1 MKFKEKI
8 KKSFVEYKLL
18 YYFIFSSIINATMLR
33 CFTVFN
39 YFSIRPFIADLG
51 IIFLLS
57 SLSLLVKEKNKNK
70 YFVIVTIISLIMFIV
85 NSMYYTFYKSF
96 ASVSLL
102 ATSVFVVDVGDAIV
116 ENVVQIKDLVF
127 LWQLIGLIILIKYEK
142 KNGIKDKSY
151 KVNKK
156 LSKKF
161 ALSFLVCF
169 LLVIAISKPSD
180 YARFTKEWNRKGMVI
195 NFGIYTFQI
204 NDIIQ
209 SLRPQLNNIFGH
221 DVAYKKTVDFYNEYG
236 YEKNSNEENIFT
248 NIFEGKNLIVIHA
261 ESLQTLAMN
270 QKFNGQE
277 VTPNLN
283 KLASEGIFFSNF
295 YSQVGVGTSS
305 DAEFTFSTSMMPSS
319 NGTVFVNYY
328 DREYV
333 TIQKL
338 LKEKGY
344 YVFSMHGNDG
354 DFWNRDVMHKN
365 MGYDMYFDKEYYV
378 IDETIGLG
386 LSDKSFFRQSTEIIK
401 NIKNSY
407 DGPFYAN
414 LITLTNHTPFSD
426 VDLIDE
432 FDTTLKVNI
441 DGQIVERN
449 YINETVLGN
458 YFRSVHYE
466 DAAIGEFIEELDS
479 EGLLEN
485 TVVVIYGDHDARI
498 DEEYYNFFYNYDPY
512 TDTVL
517 NSNDEGYTLFNEYTY
532 ELDRKV
538 PFIIWTKDKEYN
550 LEVDKPMGMIDAM
563 PTLGNMFNFHS
574 EYQMG
579 HDIFSVED
587 NMVVFS
593 DGSYLTDKIYYNAQ
607 KEEQFPISATAINE
621 EYIMKRSEYADKLI
635 EISNYIITYDLI
647 KEIESG
653 RT

>member
-8 KKSFVEYKLL
+8 KKSFVEYRLL

-39 YFSIRPFIADLG
+39 YFSLRPFIADLG
-51 IIFLLS
+51 IIFLFSALS
-57 SLSLLVKEKNKNK
+57 FLVKEKNKNK
-70 YFVIVTIISLIMFIV
+70 YFLILTIISVVMFIV

-116 ENVVQIKDLVF
+116 ENVVQIKDLIF
-127 LWQLIGLIILIKYEK
+127 LWQLIGLIILLKYEK
-142 KNGIKDKSY
+142 KNQIKDKTY

-161 ALSFLVCF
+161 ALGFLVC
-169 LLVIAISKPSD
+169 LLIVVAISKPSD

-221 DVAYKKTVDFYNEYG
+221 DVAYRKTVDFYDEHG
-236 YEKNSNEENIFT
+236 YESTKHEENIFT
-248 NIFEGKNLIVIHA
+248 NVFEGKNLIVIHA
-261 ESLQTLAMN
+261 ESLQTLAMK
-270 QKFNGQE
+270 QEFNGKE

-283 KLASEGIFFSNF
+283 KLAREGIFFSNF

-344 YVFSMHGNDG
+344 YVFSMHGNTG
-354 DFWNRDVMHKN
+354 SFWNRDVMHKN
-365 MGYDMYFDKEYYV
+365 MGYDVFFDKDHYV

-386 LSDKSFFRQSTEIIK
+386 LSDKSFFKQSTEIIK
-401 NIKNSY
+401 NIKDSY

-426 VDLIDE
+426 VDLLDE
-432 FDTTLKVNI
+432 LDTTLKVNI
-441 DGQIVERN
+441 DGQIVERD
-449 YINETVLGN
+449 YIDGTVLGN

-466 DAAIGEFIEELDS
+466 DAAIGEFILELD
-479 EGLLEN
+479 EAGLLEN
-485 TVVVIYGDHDARI
+485 TVIVIYGDHDARI
-498 DEEYYNFFYNYDPY
+498 GEEYYNYFYNYDPY

-517 NSNDEGYTLFNEYTY
+517 NSNDEGYILYNEYTY
-532 ELDRKV
+532 ELNRKV
-538 PFIIWTKDKEYN
+538 PLIIWTKDKEYN
-550 LEVDKPMGMIDAM
+550 MEIDTPMGMIDVM
-563 PTLGNMFNFHS
+563 PTLGNMFNFYS
-574 EYQMG
+574 KYQMG
-579 HDIFSVED
+579 HDIFSVKD

-621 EYIMKRSEYADKLI
+621 EYITKRSEYADKLI

-647 KEIESG
+647 KEIENG
-653 RT
+653 RN

>member
-1 MKFKEKI
+1 MKLKKI
-8 KKSFVEYKLL
+8 FVEYRLL
-18 YYFIFSSIINATMLR
+18 CYFIISSIINATMLR

-39 YFSIRPFIADLG
+39 YFAIRPFIADLA

-57 SLSLLVKEKNKNK
+57 SISLLIKDKNKNK
-70 YFVIVTIISLIMFIV
+70 YFVILTIISVFMFVV

-102 ATSVFVVDVGDAIV
+102 STSVFVVDVGDAIV
-116 ENVVQIKDLVF
+116 ENVVQLKDLVF
-127 LWQLIGLIILIKYEK
+127 IWQFIGLIVIIKYEK
-142 KNGIKDKSY
+142 KNNIKDKTY
-151 KVNKK
+151 KFNKK

-161 ALSFLVCF
+161 FLSFITCL
-169 LLVIAISKPSD
+169 LLVVLISKPTD
-180 YARFTKEWNRKGMVI
+180 YARFTKEWNKKGMVI

-221 DVAYKKTVDFYNEYG
+221 DVAYKKTVDFYDEYG
-236 YEKNSNEENIFT
+236 YEKKNNEFT

-261 ESLQTLAMN
+261 ESLQTIAMGLS
-270 QKFNGQE
+270 FNGKE

-283 KLASEGIFFSNF
+283 KLSSEGIFFNNF

-305 DAEFTFSTSMMPSS
+305 DAEFTFSTSLMPSS

-328 DREYV
+328 DREYI

-354 DFWNRDVMHKN
+354 DFWNREVMHKN
-365 MGYDMYFDKEYYV
+365 MGYDIFFSKENYV

-386 LSDKSFFRQSTEIIK
+386 LSDKSFFRQSTQIIK
-401 NIKNSY
+401 NIKDSY

-426 VDLIDE
+426 VALLDE

-441 DGQIVERN
+441 NGQLVERD
-449 YINETVLGN
+449 YIDGSVLGN

-466 DAAIGEFIEELDS
+466 DSAIGEFIKELDK

-485 TVVVIYGDHDARI
+485 TVIVIYGDHDARI
-498 DEEYYNFFYNYDPY
+498 DEEYYNYFYNYDPY

-517 NSNDEGYTLFNEYTY
+517 NSNDYGYTLYNEYIY

-538 PFIIWTKDKEYN
+538 PFIIWTKDKEFN
-550 LEVDKPMGMIDAM
+550 IEVDTPMGMIDAM
-563 PTLGNMFNFHS
+563 PTLGNMFGFYS
-574 EYQMG
+574 KYQMG
-579 HDIFSVED
+579 HDIFSLEE
-587 NMVVFS
+587 NMVVFT

-607 KEEQFPISATAINE
+607 KEEQFPITKDAINE
-621 EYIMKRSEYADKLI
+621 KYITKRSEMADKMI
-635 EISNYIITYDLI
+635 EISNYIISYDLI
-647 KEIESG
+647 KEMTIG
-653 RT
+653 RN

>member
-8 KKSFVEYKLL
+8 KKSFIEYKLL

-51 IIFLLS
+51 IILLLS
-57 SLSLLVKEKNKNK
+57 ALSFLIKGKNKNK
-70 YFVIVTIISLIMFIV
+70 YFLIVTIISVIMFTV

-142 KNGIKDKSY
+142 KNEIKDKTY

-161 ALSFLVCF
+161 ALGFIVCF
-169 LLVIAISKPSD
+169 LIVVAISKPSD

-236 YEKNSNEENIFT
+236 YENTKHEENIFA
-248 NIFEGKNLIVIHA
+248 NVFEGKNLIVIHA
-261 ESLQTLAMN
+261 ESLQTLAME
-270 QKFNGQE
+270 QKFNGKE

-354 DFWNRDVMHKN
+354 NFWNRDVMHKN
-365 MGYDMYFDKEYYV
+365 MGYDMFFDKDYYV

-401 NIKNSY
+401 NIKDSY

-426 VDLIDE
+426 TNLLDE

-441 DGQIVERN
+441 DEQIVERD
-449 YINETVLGN
+449 YIDGPVLGN

-466 DAAIGEFIEELDS
+466 DAAIGEFIEELD
-479 EGLLEN
+479 EAGLLEN
-485 TVVVIYGDHDARI
+485 TIIVIYGDHDARI
-498 DEEYYNFFYNYDPY
+498 DEEYYNYFYNYDPY

-517 NSNDEGYTLFNEYTY
+517 NSNDEGYKLYNEYTY

-538 PFIIWTKDKEYN
+538 PFIIWTKDREYN
-550 LEVDKPMGMIDAM
+550 IEVDTPMGMIDAM

-574 EYQMG
+574 KYQMG
-579 HDIFSVED
+579 HDIFSVDD
-587 NMVVFS
+587 NMVVFT

-607 KEEQFPISATAINE
+607 KEEQFPISASATSE
-621 EYIMKRSEYADKLI
+621 EYIINRSEYADKLI

-647 KEIESG
+647 KEIENG

>member
-8 KKSFVEYKLL
+8 KKSFVEYRLL

-39 YFSIRPFIADLG
+39 YFSLRPFIADLG
-51 IIFLLS
+51 IIFLFSALS
-57 SLSLLVKEKNKNK
+57 FLVKEKNKNK
-70 YFVIVTIISLIMFIV
+70 YFLIVTIISVVMFIV

-116 ENVVQIKDLVF
+116 ENVVQIKDLIF
-127 LWQLIGLIILIKYEK
+127 LWQLIGLIILLKYEK
-142 KNGIKDKSY
+142 KNQIKDKTY

-161 ALSFLVCF
+161 ALGFLVC
-169 LLVIAISKPSD
+169 LLIVVAISKPSD

-221 DVAYKKTVDFYNEYG
+221 DVAYRKTVDFYDEHG
-236 YEKNSNEENIFT
+236 YESTKHEENIFT
-248 NIFEGKNLIVIHA
+248 NVFEGKNLIVIHA
-261 ESLQTLAMN
+261 ESLQTLAMK
-270 QKFNGQE
+270 QEFNGKE

-283 KLASEGIFFSNF
+283 KLAREGIFFSNF

-344 YVFSMHGNDG
+344 YVFSMHGNTG
-354 DFWNRDVMHKN
+354 SFWNRDVMHKN
-365 MGYDMYFDKEYYV
+365 MGYDVFFDKDHYV

-386 LSDKSFFRQSTEIIK
+386 LSDKSFFKQSTEIIK
-401 NIKNSY
+401 NIKDSY

-426 VDLIDE
+426 VDLLDE
-432 FDTTLKVNI
+432 LDTTLKVNI
-441 DGQIVERN
+441 DGQIVERD
-449 YINETVLGN
+449 YIDGTVLGN

-466 DAAIGEFIEELDS
+466 DAAIGEFILELD
-479 EGLLEN
+479 EAGLLEN
-485 TVVVIYGDHDARI
+485 TVIVIYGDHDARI
-498 DEEYYNFFYNYDPY
+498 GEEYYNYFYNYDPY

-517 NSNDEGYTLFNEYTY
+517 NSNDEGYILYNEYTY

-538 PFIIWTKDKEYN
+538 PLIIWTKDKEYN
-550 LEVDKPMGMIDAM
+550 MEIDTPMGMIDVM
-563 PTLGNMFNFHS
+563 PTLGNMFNFYS
-574 EYQMG
+574 KYQMG
-579 HDIFSVED
+579 YDIFSVKD

-621 EYIMKRSEYADKLI
+621 EYITKRSEYADKLI

-647 KEIESG
+647 KEIENG
-653 RT
+653 RN

>member
-1 MKFKEKI
+1 MKIKEKI
-8 KKSFVEYKLL
+8 IKSFNEYRLL
-18 YYFIFSSIINATMLR
+18 YYFIISSIINATMLR

-39 YFSIRPFIADLG
+39 YFAIRPFIADLG

-57 SLSLLVKEKNKNK
+57 AISFLIKEKNKNK
-70 YFVIVTIISLIMFIV
+70 YFLIVIIISVIMFTV

-102 ATSVFVVDVGDAIV
+102 STSVFVVNVGDAII

-127 LWQLIGLIILIKYEK
+127 LWQLIGVIILIKYEN
-142 KNGIKDKSY
+142 KNRIKDKTY

-161 ALSFLVCF
+161 ALGFLVC
-169 LLVIAISKPSD
+169 LLMVVAISKPSD

-221 DVAYKKTVDFYNEYG
+221 DVAYKKTVDFYDDYG
-236 YEKNSNEENIFT
+236 YENKKHEENIFT
-248 NIFEGKNLIVIHA
+248 NVFEGKNLIVIHA
-261 ESLQTLAMN
+261 ESLQTIAME
-270 QKFNGQE
+270 QKFNGKE
-277 VTPNLN
+277 VTSNLN

-354 DFWNRDVMHKN
+354 DFWNRDVMHKS
-365 MGYDMYFDKEYYV
+365 MGYDMYFDKESYV

-386 LSDKSFFRQSTEIIK
+386 LSDKSFFKQSIEIIR
-401 NIKNSY
+401 NIKDSY

-426 VDLIDE
+426 VDLLDE

-441 DGQIVERN
+441 NGQIVERD
-449 YINETVLGN
+449 YINGTVLGN

-466 DAAIGEFIEELDS
+466 DAAIGEFIEELDAA
-479 EGLLEN
+479 GLLEN
-485 TVVVIYGDHDARI
+485 TVIVIYGDHDARI
-498 DEEYYNFFYNYDPY
+498 DEEYYNYFYNYDPY

-517 NSNDEGYTLFNEYTY
+517 NSNDEGYVLYNEYTY

-550 LEVDKPMGMIDAM
+550 LEVDNPMGMIDAM
-563 PTLGNMFNFHS
+563 PTLGNMFNFYS
-574 EYQMG
+574 KYQMG

-587 NMVVFS
+587 NMVVFT

-607 KEEQFPISATAINE
+607 KEEQFPISATATNE
-621 EYIMKRSEYADKLI
+621 EYITQRSEYADKLI

-647 KEIESG
+647 KEIENG

>member
-1 MKFKEKI
+1 MKIKEKI
-8 KKSFVEYKLL
+8 KKSFIEYKLL

-51 IIFLLS
+51 IILLLS
-57 SLSLLVKEKNKNK
+57 ALSFLIKGKNKNK
-70 YFVIVTIISLIMFIV
+70 YFLIVTIISVIMFTV

-142 KNGIKDKSY
+142 KNEIKDKTY

-161 ALSFLVCF
+161 ALGFLVCF
-169 LLVIAISKPSD
+169 LIVVAISKPSD

-236 YEKNSNEENIFT
+236 YENTKHEENIFT
-248 NIFEGKNLIVIHA
+248 NVFEGKNLMVIHA
-261 ESLQTLAMN
+261 ESLQTLAME
-270 QKFNGQE
+270 QKFNGKE

-354 DFWNRDVMHKN
+354 NFWNRDVMHKN
-365 MGYDMYFDKEYYV
+365 IGYDMFFDKDYYV

-401 NIKNSY
+401 NIKDSY

-426 VDLIDE
+426 TNLLDE

-441 DGQIVERN
+441 DGQIVERD
-449 YINETVLGN
+449 YIDGPVLGN

-466 DAAIGEFIEELDS
+466 DAAIGEFIEELD
-479 EGLLEN
+479 EAGLLEN
-485 TVVVIYGDHDARI
+485 TIIVIYGDHDARI
-498 DEEYYNFFYNYDPY
+498 DEEYYNYFYNYDPY

-517 NSNDEGYTLFNEYTY
+517 NSNDEGYKLYNEYTY

-538 PFIIWTKDKEYN
+538 PFIIWTKDREYN
-550 LEVDKPMGMIDAM
+550 IEVDTPMGMIDAM

-574 EYQMG
+574 KYQMG
-579 HDIFSVED
+579 HDIFSVDD
-587 NMVVFS
+587 NMVVFT

-607 KEEQFPISATAINE
+607 KEEQFPISASATSE
-621 EYIMKRSEYADKLI
+621 EYIINRSEYADKLI

-647 KEIESG
+647 KEIENG

>member
-1 MKFKEKI
+1 MKIKEKI
-8 KKSFVEYKLL
+8 IKSFNEYRLL
-18 YYFIFSSIINATMLR
+18 YYFIISSIINATMLR

-39 YFSIRPFIADLG
+39 YFAIRPFIADLG

-57 SLSLLVKEKNKNK
+57 AISFLIKEKNKNK
-70 YFVIVTIISLIMFIV
+70 YFLIVIIISVIMFTV

-102 ATSVFVVDVGDAIV
+102 STSVFVVNVGDAII

-127 LWQLIGLIILIKYEK
+127 LWQLIGVIILIKYEN
-142 KNGIKDKSY
+142 KNRIKDKTY

-161 ALSFLVCF
+161 ALGFLVC
-169 LLVIAISKPSD
+169 LLMVVTISKPSD

-221 DVAYKKTVDFYNEYG
+221 DVAYKKTVDFYDDYG
-236 YEKNSNEENIFT
+236 YENKKHEENIFT
-248 NIFEGKNLIVIHA
+248 NVFEGKNLIVIHA
-261 ESLQTLAMN
+261 ESLQTIAMER
-270 QKFNGQE
+270 KFNGKE

-354 DFWNRDVMHKN
+354 DFWNRDVMHKS
-365 MGYDMYFDKEYYV
+365 MGYDMYFDKESYV

-386 LSDKSFFRQSTEIIK
+386 LSDKSFFKQSVEIIR
-401 NIKNSY
+401 NIKDSY

-426 VDLIDE
+426 VDLFDE

-441 DGQIVERN
+441 NGQIVERD
-449 YINETVLGN
+449 YINGTVLGN

-466 DAAIGEFIEELDS
+466 DAAIGEFIEELDA

-485 TVVVIYGDHDARI
+485 TVIVIYGDHDARI
-498 DEEYYNFFYNYDPY
+498 DEEYYNYFYNYDPY

-517 NSNDEGYTLFNEYTY
+517 NSNDEGYVLYNEYTY

-550 LEVDKPMGMIDAM
+550 LEVDTPMGMIDAM
-563 PTLGNMFNFHS
+563 PTLGNMFNFYS
-574 EYQMG
+574 KYQMG

-587 NMVVFS
+587 NMVVFT
-593 DGSYLTDKIYYNAQ
+593 DGSYLTDEIYYNAQ
-607 KEEQFPISATAINE
+607 KEEQFPISATATNE
-621 EYIMKRSEYADKLI
+621 EYITQRSEYADKLI

-647 KEIESG
+647 KEIENG

>member
-1 MKFKEKI
+1 MKLKKI
-8 KKSFVEYKLL
+8 FVEYRLL
-18 YYFIFSSIINATMLR
+18 CYFIISSIINATMLR

-39 YFSIRPFIADLG
+39 YFAIRPFIADLA

-57 SLSLLVKEKNKNK
+57 SISLLIKDKNKNK
-70 YFVIVTIISLIMFIV
+70 YFVILTIISVFMFVV

-102 ATSVFVVDVGDAIV
+102 STSVFVVDVGDAIV
-116 ENVVQIKDLVF
+116 ENVVQLKDLVF
-127 LWQLIGLIILIKYEK
+127 IWQFIGLIVIIKYEK
-142 KNGIKDKSY
+142 KNNIKDKTY
-151 KVNKK
+151 KFNKK

-161 ALSFLVCF
+161 FLSFITCL
-169 LLVIAISKPSD
+169 LLVVLISKPTD
-180 YARFTKEWNRKGMVI
+180 YARFTKEWNKKGMVI

-221 DVAYKKTVDFYNEYG
+221 DVAYKKTVDFYDEYG
-236 YEKNSNEENIFT
+236 YEKKNNEFT

-261 ESLQTLAMN
+261 ESLQTIAMGLS
-270 QKFNGQE
+270 FNGKE

-283 KLASEGIFFSNF
+283 KLSSEGIFFNNF

-305 DAEFTFSTSMMPSS
+305 DAEFTFSTSLMPSS

-328 DREYV
+328 DREYI

-354 DFWNRDVMHKN
+354 DFWNREVMHKN
-365 MGYDMYFDKEYYV
+365 MGYDIFFSKENYV

-386 LSDKSFFRQSTEIIK
+386 LSDKSFFRQSTQIIK
-401 NIKNSY
+401 NIKDSY

-426 VDLIDE
+426 VALLDE

-441 DGQIVERN
+441 NGQLVERD
-449 YINETVLGN
+449 YIDGSVLGN

-466 DAAIGEFIEELDS
+466 DSAIGEFIKELDK

-485 TVVVIYGDHDARI
+485 TVIVIYGDHDARI
-498 DEEYYNFFYNYDPY
+498 DEEYYNYFYNYDPY

-517 NSNDEGYTLFNEYTY
+517 NSNDYGYTLYNEYIY

-538 PFIIWTKDKEYN
+538 PFIIWTKDKEFN
-550 LEVDKPMGMIDAM
+550 IEVDTPMGMIDAM
-563 PTLGNMFNFHS
+563 PTLGNMFGFYS
-574 EYQMG
+574 KYQMG
-579 HDIFSVED
+579 HDIFSLEE
-587 NMVVFS
+587 NMVVFT

-607 KEEQFPISATAINE
+607 KEEQFPITKDAINE
-621 EYIMKRSEYADKLI
+621 KYITKRSEMADKMI
-635 EISNYIITYDLI
+635 EISNYIISYDLI
-647 KEIESG
+647 KEMTTG
-653 RT
+653 RN

>member
-1 MKFKEKI
+1 MKLKKI
-8 KKSFVEYKLL
+8 FVEYRLL
-18 YYFIFSSIINATMLR
+18 CYFIISSIINATMLR

-39 YFSIRPFIADLG
+39 YFAIRPFIADLA

-57 SLSLLVKEKNKNK
+57 SISLLIKEKNKNK
-70 YFVIVTIISLIMFIV
+70 YFIILTIISVIMFVV

-102 ATSVFVVDVGDAIV
+102 STSVFVVDVGDAIV
-116 ENVVQIKDLVF
+116 ENVVQLKDLVF
-127 LWQLIGLIILIKYEK
+127 IWQIIGLILIIKYEK
-142 KNGIKDKSY
+142 KNNIKDKTY
-151 KVNKK
+151 KINKK

-161 ALSFLVCF
+161 FLGFIACL
-169 LLVIAISKPSD
+169 LLVILISKPTD
-180 YARFTKEWNRKGMVI
+180 YARFTKEWNKKGMVI

-221 DVAYKKTVDFYNEYG
+221 DVAYKKIVDFYDEYG
-236 YEKNSNEENIFT
+236 YEKKDNEFT

-261 ESLQTLAMN
+261 ESLQTIAMGLS
-270 QKFNGQE
+270 FNGKE

-283 KLASEGIFFSNF
+283 KLSSEGIFFNNF

-305 DAEFTFSTSMMPSS
+305 DAEFTFSTSLMPSS

-328 DREYV
+328 DREYI

-354 DFWNRDVMHKN
+354 DFWNREVMHKN
-365 MGYDMYFDKEYYV
+365 MGYDMFFSKENYV

-386 LSDKSFFRQSTEIIK
+386 LSDKSFFRQSIQIIK
-401 NIKNSY
+401 NIKDSY

-426 VDLIDE
+426 VALLDE

-441 DGQIVERN
+441 NGQLVERD
-449 YINETVLGN
+449 YINGSVLGN

-466 DAAIGEFIEELDS
+466 DAAIGEFIKELDQ

-485 TVVVIYGDHDARI
+485 TVIVIYGDHDARI
-498 DEEYYNFFYNYDPY
+498 DEEYYNYFYNYDPY

-517 NSNDEGYTLFNEYTY
+517 NSNDYGYKLYNEYTY

-538 PFIIWTKDKEYN
+538 PFIIWTKDKEFN
-550 LEVDKPMGMIDAM
+550 IEVDTPMGMIDAM
-563 PTLGNMFNFHS
+563 PTLGNMFGFYS
-574 EYQMG
+574 KYQMG
-579 HDIFSVED
+579 HDIFSLEE
-587 NMVVFS
+587 NMVVFT

-607 KEEQFPISATAINE
+607 KEEQFPITKDAINE
-621 EYIMKRSEYADKLI
+621 EYITKRSEMADKMI
-635 EISNYIITYDLI
+635 EISNYIISYDLI
-647 KEIESG
+647 KEMTTG
-653 RT
+653 RN

>member
-1 MKFKEKI
+1 MKIKEKI
-8 KKSFVEYKLL
+8 IKSFNEYRLL
-18 YYFIFSSIINATMLR
+18 YYFIISSIINATMLR

-39 YFSIRPFIADLG
+39 YFAIRPFIADLG

-57 SLSLLVKEKNKNK
+57 AISFLIKEKNKNK
-70 YFVIVTIISLIMFIV
+70 YFLIVIIISVIMFTV

-102 ATSVFVVDVGDAIV
+102 STSVFVVNVGDAII

-127 LWQLIGLIILIKYEK
+127 LWQLIGVIILIKYEN
-142 KNGIKDKSY
+142 KNRIKDKTY

-161 ALSFLVCF
+161 ALGFLVC
-169 LLVIAISKPSD
+169 LLMVVTISKPSD

-221 DVAYKKTVDFYNEYG
+221 DVAYKKTVDFYDDYG
-236 YEKNSNEENIFT
+236 YENKKHEENIFT
-248 NIFEGKNLIVIHA
+248 NVFEGKNLIVIHA
-261 ESLQTLAMN
+261 ESLQTIAME
-270 QKFNGQE
+270 QKFNGKE

-354 DFWNRDVMHKN
+354 DFWNRDVMHKS
-365 MGYDMYFDKEYYV
+365 MGYDMYFDKESYV

-386 LSDKSFFRQSTEIIK
+386 LSDKSFFKQSVEIIR
-401 NIKNSY
+401 NIKDSY

-426 VDLIDE
+426 VDLFDE

-441 DGQIVERN
+441 NGQIVERD
-449 YINETVLGN
+449 YINGTVLGN

-466 DAAIGEFIEELDS
+466 DAAIGEFIEELDA

-485 TVVVIYGDHDARI
+485 TVIVIYGDHDARI
-498 DEEYYNFFYNYDPY
+498 DEEYYNYFYNYDPY

-517 NSNDEGYTLFNEYTY
+517 NSNDEGYVLYNEYTY

-550 LEVDKPMGMIDAM
+550 LEVDTPMGMIDAM
-563 PTLGNMFNFHS
+563 PTLGNMFNFYS
-574 EYQMG
+574 KYQMG
-579 HDIFSVED
+579 YDIFSVED
-587 NMVVFS
+587 NMVVFT

-607 KEEQFPISATAINE
+607 KEEQFPISATATNE
-621 EYIMKRSEYADKLI
+621 EYITQRSEYADKLI

-647 KEIESG
+647 KEIENG

>member
-1 MKFKEKI
+1 MKIKEKI
-8 KKSFVEYKLL
+8 IKSFNEYRLL
-18 YYFIFSSIINATMLR
+18 YYFIISSIINATMLR

-39 YFSIRPFIADLG
+39 YFAIRPFIADLG

-57 SLSLLVKEKNKNK
+57 AISFLIKEKNKNK
-70 YFVIVTIISLIMFIV
+70 YFLIVIIISVIMFTV

-102 ATSVFVVDVGDAIV
+102 STSVFVVNVGDAII

-127 LWQLIGLIILIKYEK
+127 LWQLIGVIILIKYEN
-142 KNGIKDKSY
+142 KNRIKDKTY

-161 ALSFLVCF
+161 ALGFLVC
-169 LLVIAISKPSD
+169 LLMVVTISKPSD

-221 DVAYKKTVDFYNEYG
+221 DVAYKKTVDFYDDYG
-236 YEKNSNEENIFT
+236 YENKKHEENIFT
-248 NIFEGKNLIVIHA
+248 NVFEGKNLIVIHA
-261 ESLQTLAMN
+261 ESLQTIAMER
-270 QKFNGQE
+270 KFNGKE

-354 DFWNRDVMHKN
+354 DFWNRDVMHKS
-365 MGYDMYFDKEYYV
+365 MGYDMYFDKESYV

-386 LSDKSFFRQSTEIIK
+386 LSDKSFFKQSVEIIR
-401 NIKNSY
+401 NIKDSY

-426 VDLIDE
+426 VDLFDE

-441 DGQIVERN
+441 NGQIVERD
-449 YINETVLGN
+449 YINGTVLGN

-466 DAAIGEFIEELDS
+466 DAAIGEFIEELDA

-485 TVVVIYGDHDARI
+485 TVIVIYGDHDARI
-498 DEEYYNFFYNYDPY
+498 DEEYYNYFYNYDPY

-517 NSNDEGYTLFNEYTY
+517 NSNDEGYVLYNEYTY

-550 LEVDKPMGMIDAM
+550 LEVDTPMGMIDAM
-563 PTLGNMFNFHS
+563 PTLGNMFNFYS
-574 EYQMG
+574 KYQMG
-579 HDIFSVED
+579 YDIFSVED
-587 NMVVFS
+587 NMVVFT

-607 KEEQFPISATAINE
+607 KEEQFPISATATNE
-621 EYIMKRSEYADKLI
+621 EYITQRSEYADKLI

-647 KEIESG
+647 KEIENG

>member
-8 KKSFVEYKLL
+8 KKSFVEYRLL

-39 YFSIRPFIADLG
+39 YFAVRPFIADLG

-57 SLSLLVKEKNKNK
+57 ALSFFIKEKNKNK
-70 YFVIVTIISLIMFIV
+70 YFLIVTIISVFMFTV

-96 ASVSLL
+96 ASISLL
-102 ATSVFVVDVGDAIV
+102 STSVFVVDVGDAIV

-127 LWQLIGLIILIKYEK
+127 LWQLIGLIILIRYEK
-142 KNGIKDKSY
+142 KNKIKDKTY

-156 LSKKF
+156 LAKKF

-169 LLVIAISKPSD
+169 LLVVAISKPRD
-180 YARFTKEWNRKGMVI
+180 YALFTKEWSRKGMVI

-221 DVAYKKTVDFYNEYG
+221 DVAYKKTVDFYDEYG
-236 YEKNSNEENIFT
+236 YENNDYEENIFT

-261 ESLQTLAMN
+261 ESLQTIAME
-270 QKFNGQE
+270 QKFNGKE

-283 KLASEGIFFSNF
+283 KLANEGIFFSNF

-354 DFWNRDVMHKN
+354 NFWNRDTMHKN
-365 MGYDMYFDKEYYV
+365 MGYDMYFDKDYYV

-386 LSDKSFFRQSTEIIK
+386 LSDKSFFRQSTDIIK
-401 NIKNSY
+401 NIKDSY
-407 DGPFYAN
+407 DGPFYAH

-426 VDLIDE
+426 TYLLDE

-441 DGQIVERN
+441 NGQIVERD

-458 YFRSVHYE
+458 YFRSVHY
-466 DAAIGEFIEELDS
+466 
-479 EGLLEN
+479 
-485 TVVVIYGDHDARI
+485 
-498 DEEYYNFFYNYDPY
+498 
-512 TDTVL
+512 
-517 NSNDEGYTLFNEYTY
+517 
-532 ELDRKV
+532 
-538 PFIIWTKDKEYN
+538 
-550 LEVDKPMGMIDAM
+550 
-563 PTLGNMFNFHS
+563 
-574 EYQMG
+574 
-579 HDIFSVED
+579 
-587 NMVVFS
+587 
-593 DGSYLTDKIYYNAQ
+593 
-607 KEEQFPISATAINE
+607 
-621 EYIMKRSEYADKLI
+621 
-635 EISNYIITYDLI
+635 
-647 KEIESG
+647 
-653 RT
+653 